1 MVGWYGGIAGILY
14 VRSPVSRPYIAG
26 VLYHTMTTVTAHDDI
41 FTLRVPGAKE
51 GDIVEIL
58 DTKNSPRRARLTIPM
73 GEEFAFEWADPEPGE
88 GDGRFVKQGDHW
100 LIRTNGPRKT
110 GDKVSIH
117 TQRGVQELVLG
128 PGAGEENL
136 FYRQCNF
143 AKNPTGGDPKWCV
156 RVYFPGAKSGD
167 IVDVAKADGSTQK
180 QVLGSEVKPG
190 VWTATKAS

>member
-1 MVGWYGGIAGILY
+1 
-14 VRSPVSRPYIAG
+14 
-26 VLYHTMTTVTAHDDI
+26 MTTITAHDDI

-51 GDIVEIL
+51 GDVLEIL
-58 DTKNSPRRARLTIPM
+58 DTKNIPRRVRLTIPM
-73 GEEFAFEWADPEPGE
+73 GEEFAFEWADTAPGE

-100 LIRTNGPRKT
+100 LIQTHGPRET
-110 GDKVSIH
+110 GDKVSIP
-117 TQRGVQELVLG
+117 TQRGVQEIVLG

-167 IVDVAKADGSTQK
+167 MVDVVKKDGPPQK
-180 QVLGSEVKPG
+180 QKLVREVKPG
-190 VWTATKAS
+190 VWAAAKAS